1 MKKRILRIL
10 TLLVAI
16 ITPNLFGYSQDVVV
30 KGNIDRDSVL
40 TGHTFNYDLNIRVPN
55 GYIINWNEI
64 GDTLSKSIDV
74 ISRSEISEQPIDNS
88 SDILLSQTLSL
99 ASFDTGYVEIPK
111 IGIKYY
117 KSAKD
122 TTSYMG
128 YTDMMDIYVKPAT
141 IDTTMAYK
149 PIIMPVK
156 QNITFEETIPYFGGA
171 IVLAGLIL
179 LIIYLVK
186 KSRNKENNHEEEVK
200 PQIPAI
206 ITAREKL
213 ALLKDANLWQSGRYK
228 DYYTDL
234 TDIARE
240 YLEGEFIY
248 EPGFS
253 STSLLRSNSFFSN
266 KPEWGEKCNIEIE
279 YYIPKNCQ
287 EGAVLLSDILSYSKA
302 QLEYVIN
309 SGSLTKILSVELNTK
324 RTKAYIKAILLPKIY
339 WNKEELE
346 QEYK

>member
-16 ITPNLFGYSQDVVV
+16 ITPNLYGYSQDVVV

-122 TTSYMG
+122 TTSYIR

-179 LIIYLVK
+179 LIIYLVR

-240 YLEGEFIY
+240 YLEGEFEIDAI
-248 EPGFS
+248 EM
-253 STSLLRSNSFFSN
+253 TSDEILSEVRKIHLDDLVLNKLEKTLTTADLVKFAKATPLSAENEEAFKNINSFV
-266 KPEWGEKCNIEIE
+266 EE
-279 YYIPKNCQ
+279 
-287 EGAVLLSDILSYSKA
+287 SYTFH
-302 QLEYVIN
+302 Q
-309 SGSLTKILSVELNTK
+309 
-324 RTKAYIKAILLPKIY
+324 
-339 WNKEELE
+339 ELE
-346 QEYK
+346 KKKMEEAKAKKYDFEEHTENQEMEETK